1 MFQWVRQTHNPGQ
14 VYNILENNQH
24 YGAKK
29 VNYNK
34 EMEGNQVQ
42 GQHFE
47 EVSFRKWNV
56 NKASQESNV
65 DTIRKNNIIQRR
77 N

>member
-1 MFQWVRQTHNPGQ
+1 MGQ
-14 VYNILENNQH
+14 
-24 YGAKK
+24 KK

-47 EVSFRKWNV
+47 EVSFRK
-56 NKASQESNV
+56 
-65 DTIRKNNIIQRR
+65 
-77 N
+77 

>member
-14 VYNILENNQH
+14 VYKTLENNQH

-47 EVSFRKWNV
+47 EVSFRK
-56 NKASQESNV
+56 
-65 DTIRKNNIIQRR
+65 
-77 N
+77 